1 LAAQLSRIPRALL
14 RAVRHRTP
22 VRWLERIHLVCNGL
36 VFMFHEVHDDS
47 MRGLRTGCTVG
58 CLKSVIMQL
67 RNEGWDIVSLDDV
80 MSRLRNGDPS
90 RRFAVLTFDDGYRDL
105 LTRALP
111 VLEHH
116 DAPFT
121 VFVPTGA
128 PTRELHSWWLGVR
141 ALFERRDEVAIAS
154 MGTMFTCGDIEGKM
168 KGYQEVSKWIHQ
180 DYRRAPLL
188 TETFRE
194 YKISLTSLNDSHFMN
209 EAELRVLARHRL
221 ATVGAH
227 TTSHG
232 ALSTLDDDLAR
243 HEMSD
248 NRVYLERLLDR
259 QVIHLAYPYG
269 TPAACGPREF
279 RLAADVGFCT
289 AVTAR
294 YGPVFSA
301 HRHYP
306 HALPRVAAAPARAEC
321 GFPAVIRDL
330 RNTVRDPSAALIQ

>member
-1 LAAQLSRIPRALL
+1 MPRVVL
-14 RAVRHRTP
+14 RAVRHRIP
-22 VRWLERIHLVCNGL
+22 LRWLERIHLVCNGL
-36 VFMFHEVHDDS
+36 VFMFHEVHDDFV
-47 MRGLRTGCTVG
+47 RGLNTGITVSG
-58 CLKSVIMQL
+58 LNSMIAQL
-67 RNEGWDIVSLDDV
+67 RTEGWDIVALDEV
-80 MSRLRNGDPS
+80 MCRLRDGDPS

-141 ALFERRDEVAIAS
+141 GLFERHDEITIAG
-154 MGTMFTCGDIEGKM
+154 MGTVFTCGDIESKM
-168 KGYQEVSKWIHQ
+168 KGYQEVSKWVHQ
-180 DYRRAPLL
+180 DYRRARLL

-194 YKISLTSLNDSHFMN
+194 YKISLTSLNDTQFMN
-209 EAELRVLARHRL
+209 EAELRDVARHRL

-232 ALSTLDDDLAR
+232 ALSTFDADLAR
-243 HEMSD
+243 REMSD
-248 NRVYLERLLDR
+248 NRAYLEHLLDR

-279 RLAADVGFCT
+279 RLAAEVGFRT

-301 HRHYP
+301 HRHHP
-306 HALPRVAAAPARAEC
+306 HAIPRVSAASVSEAC
-321 GFPAVIRDL
+321 VFPAVISDL
-330 RNTVRDPSAALIQ
+330 RNAVRDPSAALIQ

>member
-1 LAAQLSRIPRALL
+1 MSCGRASFDEWGAESRLSGRRERSEPPARGSSSFPEDSLAAKLSRIPRALL

-36 VFMFHEVHDDS
+36 VFMFHEVHDNS

-80 MSRLRNGDPS
+80 MSRLRDGDPS

-116 DAPFT
+116 DVPFT

-154 MGTMFTCGDIEGKM
+154 MGTVFTCGDIESKM

-188 TETFRE
+188 TETFRK
-194 YKISLTSLNDSHFMN
+194 YKISLTSLNDCAFHERS
-209 EAELRVLARHRL
+209 RIARRG
-221 ATVGAH
+221 ASSVG
-227 TTSHG
+227 HG
-232 ALSTLDDDLAR
+232 GRAYDIPRRAL
-243 HEMSD
+243 
-248 NRVYLERLLDR
+248 
-259 QVIHLAYPYG
+259 HLG
-269 TPAACGPREF
+269 RRSCSPRN
-279 RLAADVGFCT
+279 VG
-289 AVTAR
+289 
-294 YGPVFSA
+294 
-301 HRHYP
+301 
-306 HALPRVAAAPARAEC
+306 
-321 GFPAVIRDL
+321 
-330 RNTVRDPSAALIQ
+330 